1 MRYDF
6 VAVTMITGR
15 NRFNL
20 YLLILLAGL
29 SACGCRTSQK
39 DPKAKLLSTIRVHL
53 GATASDAE
61 RSVKAEIYREHP
73 FSVTLQRDPFLT
85 EAHIA
90 AAKIMEVPGGGFDLQ
105 IQFNQQGTWLLQ
117 QYSAAN
123 PGKHYAIFSQFGE
136 KGKKSR
142 WLAAPAFTHL
152 ISNGTIQFAPDTSRE
167 EAEDIVR
174 GLSNLAKKV
183 EKKDKW

>member
-1 MRYDF
+1 
-6 VAVTMITGR
+6 MITGR

-20 YLLILLAGL
+20 YLLLLLAGL
-29 SACGCRTSQK
+29 FACGCRTSHK
-39 DPKAKLLSTIRVHL
+39 DPKARLLSTIRVHL
-53 GATASDAE
+53 GASPADLE

-85 EAHIA
+85 EANIA
-90 AAKIMEVPGGGFDLQ
+90 GARIVEVPGGGFDLQ
-105 IQFNQQGTWLLQ
+105 IQFDRQGTWLLE

-142 WLAAPAFTHL
+142 WLAAPSFTRL
-152 ISNGTIQFAPDTSRE
+152 ISHGTIQFAPDASRE
-167 EAEDIVR
+167 EVEDIVR
-174 GLSNLAKKV
+174 GLSNLAKKI
-183 EKKDKW
+183 EKQSKW